1 MTKSKKITILVIA
14 VIVLAMAGAGTA
26 ALTKKDNKGTNSAAS
41 TQSNSQASLDTSMQS
56 MSDGLKGKTGDEYD
70 KAFINLMSEHH
81 AGAIAMAQL
90 VDTEAKHPE
99 LRTLAGQIIAAQTKE
114 IDQMKSWASAWGYEY
129 QEPKQSGINAMT
141 AGLKGK
147 TGDELDHQFI
157 KDMIS
162 HHMGAIDMANLSSQN
177 AKHDEI
183 KKLSDDIF
191 DAQTLEIGNMQDWAK
206 MWGYDIG
213 SSGPSMPGH
222 QMPM

>member
-1 MTKSKKITILVIA
+1 
-14 VIVLAMAGAGTA
+14 
-26 ALTKKDNKGTNSAAS
+26 
-41 TQSNSQASLDTSMQS
+41 
-56 MSDGLKGKTGDEYD
+56 
-70 KAFINLMSEHH
+70 
-81 AGAIAMAQL
+81 MAQL
-90 VDTEAKHPE
+90 VDTEAKHTE

-129 QEPKQSGINAMT
+129 QEPKQSGIDSMT
-141 AGLKGK
+141 ASLKGK
-147 TGDELDHQFI
+147 TDDELDHQFI

-162 HHMGAIDMANLSSQN
+162 HHMGAIDMANLSMQN

-206 MWGYDIG
+206 MWGYDIS
-213 SSGPSMPGH
+213 SSGPSMRGH